1 MSWSRRASLGAVTSA
16 VLAAALMAVAP
27 QVASAAESNGGTRVM
42 PLGDSITE
50 GGGAYRTRLWQ
61 NLQAGG
67 YTVDFVGSGSNG
79 PSTLGDRDHEG
90 HSGWRIAQIDS
101 QISGWLAATNPRTV
115 LLHIGTNDV
124 GQNDNLSQAPAR
136 LSALIDKIRTGAPN
150 ADVFVASIIP
160 FADPTAEARVRTYNA
175 AIPGVVASKGSKV
188 HFVDMHATFTAA
200 DLSSDGIHPSQA
212 GADKMGDVWYAALL
226 KVPGSIG
233 ASSTTGVAQSY
244 KLAGTDQCL
253 DVNGASTAALAQTI
267 IWGCHGGS
275 NQKWT
280 RTAAGELR
288 VYGTSCLD
296 LYGRVTAA
304 GSRVVIYP
312 CHGGTNQ
319 KWTYRA
325 DGTLLHVLS
334 GRCAATRNGSTAQ
347 GTEIVLA
354 DCSTAASQRWA
365 VG

>member
-1 MSWSRRASLGAVTSA
+1 V
-16 VLAAALMAVAP
+16 P
-27 QVASAAESNGGTRVM
+27 
-42 PLGDSITE
+42 
-50 GGGAYRTRLWQ
+50 
-61 NLQAGG
+61 
-67 YTVDFVGSGSNG
+67 
-79 PSTLGDRDHEG
+79 
-90 HSGWRIAQIDS
+90 
-101 QISGWLAATNPRTV
+101 
-115 LLHIGTNDV
+115 
-124 GQNDNLSQAPAR
+124 
-136 LSALIDKIRTGAPN
+136 
-150 ADVFVASIIP
+150 
-160 FADPTAEARVRTYNA
+160 VR
-175 AIPGVVASKGSKV
+175 
-188 HFVDMHATFTAA
+188 
-200 DLSSDGIHPSQA
+200 
-212 GADKMGDVWYAALL
+212 
-226 KVPGSIG
+226 
-233 ASSTTGVAQSY
+233 
-244 KLAGTDQCL
+244 
-253 DVNGASTAALAQTI
+253 AALAQTI